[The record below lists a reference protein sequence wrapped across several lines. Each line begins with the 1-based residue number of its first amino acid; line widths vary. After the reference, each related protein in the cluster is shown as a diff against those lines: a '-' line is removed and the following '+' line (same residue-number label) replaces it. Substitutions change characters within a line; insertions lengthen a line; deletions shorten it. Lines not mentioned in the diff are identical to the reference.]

1 MIIFN
6 NNNGLQ
12 DTNRMD
18 TEFARRQMMV
28 QQVRAFDVNDLHVL
42 DVMSDVARENFV
54 PAGFHDLAF
63 ADTEIPLGHGQK
75 MMTPIIEG
83 RMLQSL
89 MITPG
94 DRVLEVGTGSAYITA
109 CLAKL
114 ASSVYSLDVFDDFLS
129 SAATRL
135 KRAGIANVELA
146 CMDACRELPAGE
158 FDAIAV
164 TASMPYLD
172 RRFVS
177 ALRPGGRLFAV
188 VGESPVQEAQLIIR
202 NKDSDWTSTALFET
216 DLSPLVNFPIRNSF
230 RF

>member
-1 MIIFN
+1 
-6 NNNGLQ
+6 
-12 DTNRMD
+12 MD
-18 TEFARRQMMV
+18 TEFARHQMLV

-54 PAGFHDLAF
+54 PAGFRDLAF

-75 MMTPIIEG
+75 TMTPIVEG

-94 DRVLEVGTGSAYITA
+94 DRVLEIGTGSAYITA

-114 ASSVYSLDVFDDFLS
+114 ALSVCSLDIFDDFLS
-129 SAATRL
+129 LAATKL
-135 KRAGIANVELA
+135 KLAGIANVELA

-164 TASMPYLD
+164 TASVPLFD
-172 RRFVS
+172 PRFVS

-188 VGESPVQEAQLIIR
+188 VGESPVQEARLIVR
-202 NKDSDWTSTALFET
+202 NERL
-216 DLSPLVNFPIRNSF
+216 
-230 RF
+230 

>member
-1 MIIFN
+1 
-6 NNNGLQ
+6 
-12 DTNRMD
+12 MD

-28 QQVRAFDVNDLHVL
+28 QQVRAFNVNDLHVL

-54 PAGFHDLAF
+54 PAGFRDLAF

-75 MMTPIIEG
+75 MMTPIVEG

-94 DRVLEVGTGSAYITA
+94 DNVLEIGTGSAYITA

-114 ASSVYSLDVFDDFLS
+114 AASVYSLDVFDDFLLL
-129 SAATRL
+129 AASKL
-135 KRAGIANVELA
+135 KQAGIANVELA
-146 CMDACRELPAGE
+146 CMDACQGLPAGE

-164 TASMPYLD
+164 TASLPHFD
-172 RRFVS
+172 PRFVS
-177 ALRPGGRLFAV
+177 ALRQGGRLFVV
-188 VGESPVQEAQLIIR
+188 VGESPVQEARLIVR
-202 NKDSDWTSTALFET
+202 NDDSDWTSTALFET
-216 DLSPLVNFPIRNSF
+216 DLSPLVNFPIRNGF